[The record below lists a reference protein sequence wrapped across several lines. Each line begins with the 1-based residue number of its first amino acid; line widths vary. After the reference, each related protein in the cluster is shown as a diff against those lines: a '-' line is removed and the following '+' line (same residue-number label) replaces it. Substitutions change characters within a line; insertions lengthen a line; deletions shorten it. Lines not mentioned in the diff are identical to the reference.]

1 MGRHRPK
8 TAAETSALDAV
19 GEEIVAIVAPVSI
32 CMMCCAF
39 LVRLL
44 RAEGEDAT
52 AEMQGGIASAAYQ
65 ENADDSIATKA
76 GGAVLNSLVFV
87 AFITCATFGIFF
99 LFKHNCTKVIW
110 AYMGFSGL
118 LIFGMLGSIVGMEV
132 LQALDIPI
140 DLLTFFFCVWN
151 FSIVG
156 VLVVFFWPAPLLVKQ
171 TYLVNLGAVVAFYFT
186 RIPEWTT
193 WVLLVAMAIY
203 DLFAV
208 LTPGGPLRV
217 LVELAQER
225 NEDIPALVY
234 EARPVRRVARSPPT
248 NPTAGG
254 VLEAMMAAPR
264 IARARGLGGERE
276 NEDKDKDRTGTGAG
290 GHRREAWGSDG
301 GGGGGGSDGGSSAG
315 SGSSSR
321 GGGGGRE
328 DAVTESMPLL
338 IGEDRGV
345 GAGGGGV
352 VGSEISGD
360 RDRDPERGGS
370 VDEEDDGFFLPPAI
384 KLGLGDFIFYS
395 VLVGRAAMYDAFTM
409 FACYLAIVQ
418 GLIATLLLLG
428 FAQKALPALPISIA
442 LGVLTYLGSRF
453 AFEPTAQ
460 QFLARGLMF

>member
-19 GEEIVAIVAPVSI
+19 GEEVVAIVAPVSV

-44 RAEGEDAT
+44 RVEGEDVT

-118 LIFGMLGSIVGMEV
+118 LIFGMLGAIVGMEV
-132 LQALDIPI
+132 LQALNIPI

-171 TYLVNLGAVVAFYFT
+171 SYLVNLGAVVAFYFT

-225 NEDIPALVY
+225 NEAHTALVY
-234 EARPVRRVARSPPT
+234 EARPVRRAAEQPASAPS
-248 NPTAGG
+248 AGG
-254 VLEAMMAAPR
+254 ILEAMMAAPR
-264 IARARGLGGERE
+264 TTRARGFGGEGDDE
-276 NEDKDKDRTGTGAG
+276 GTDRTRA
-290 GHRREAWGSDG
+290 RRGRPSTG
-301 GGGGGGSDGGSSAG
+301 GGGIG
-315 SGSSSR
+315 R
-321 GGGGGRE
+321 GGRRRIGRGFGRVGVVLE
-328 DAVTESMPLL
+328 GRGEAGDAVSESMPLL
-338 IGEDRGV
+338 IGEDRG
-345 GAGGGGV
+345 GGG
-352 VGSEISGD
+352 GSEISDD
-360 RDRDPERGGS
+360 RDRDPERGGG

-395 VLVGRAAMYDAFTM
+395 VLVGRARRCTTRSRCSRVTSPSCRDSSPRYYCWDSRGKRCRRCRYPSRW
-409 FACYLAIVQ
+409 AC
-418 GLIATLLLLG
+418 
-428 FAQKALPALPISIA
+428 
-442 LGVLTYLGSRF
+442 
-453 AFEPTAQ
+453 
-460 QFLARGLMF
+460 

>member
-19 GEEIVAIVAPVSI
+19 GEEIVAIVAPVSV

-44 RAEGEDAT
+44 RVEGEDVT

-118 LIFGMLGSIVGMEV
+118 LIFGMLGAIVGMEV
-132 LQALDIPI
+132 LQALNIPI

-171 TYLVNLGAVVAFYFT
+171 SYLVNLGAVVAFSSPC
-186 RIPEWTT
+186 IPEWTT

-217 LVELAQER
+217 LV
-225 NEDIPALVY
+225 ALRAGAKRRHTR
-234 EARPVRRVARSPPT
+234 ARVRARDPCAAPRDNQPPRH
-248 NPTAGG
+248 ARGI
-254 VLEAMMAAPR
+254 LEAMMAAPR
-264 IARARGLGGERE
+264 TTRAGFRGLAGDDEGT
-276 NEDKDKDRTGTGAG
+276 DRTRAGAG
-290 GHRREAWGSDG
+290 GHRRAAGDPVGAEADRTGVRP
-301 GGGGGGSDGGSSAG
+301 
-315 SGSSSR
+315 SR
-321 GGGGGRE
+321 GCPRGAGEAGRTPSRSRAAHRGGRAAA
-328 DAVTESMPLL
+328 AV
-338 IGEDRGV
+338 DRRWLTIAIATPV
-345 GAGGGGV
+345 ARRWGG
-352 VGSEISGD
+352 
-360 RDRDPERGGS
+360 RGRCR
-370 VDEEDDGFFLPPAI
+370 VRPPAPPSS
-384 KLGLGDFIFYS
+384 LGLGDFIFYS
-395 VLVGRAAMYDAFTM
+395 GYAAARRATCVHDVRVLPRHRAGTHRH
-409 FACYLAIVQ
+409 V
-418 GLIATLLLLG
+418 TLLG
-428 FAQKALPALPISIA
+428 FAQKARRRCRYP
-442 LGVLTYLGSRF
+442 SRW
-453 AFEPTAQ
+453 AC
-460 QFLARGLMF
+460 

>member
-19 GEEIVAIVAPVSI
+19 GEEIVAIVAPVSV

-44 RAEGEDAT
+44 RVEGEDVT

-132 LQALDIPI
+132 LQALNIPI

-234 EARPVRRVARSPPT
+234 EARPVRRAARQPAAAPS
-248 NPTAGG
+248 AGG
-254 VLEAMMAAPR
+254 ILEAMMAAPR
-264 IARARGLGGERE
+264 TTRARGFGGEGDD
-276 NEDKDKDRTGTGAG
+276 EDTDRTRAGAG
-290 GHRREAWGSDG
+290 GHRRAAGGSDG
-301 GGGGGGSDGGSSAG
+301 GGGGSDRGSAE
-315 SGSSSR
+315 SGLSSR
-321 GGGGGRE
+321 GGGGGGE
-328 DAVTESMPLL
+328 DAVSESMPLL
-338 IGEDRGV
+338 IGEDRG
-345 GAGGGGV
+345 GGG
-352 VGSEISGD
+352 GSEISDD
-360 RDRDPERGGS
+360 RDRDPERGGG

-453 AFEPTAQ
+453 AFEPVAQ
-460 QFLARGLMF
+460 QFLARGVMF

>member
-234 EARPVRRVARSPPT
+234 EARPVRRAARPPPT
-248 NPTAGG
+248 NPSAGG

-264 IARARGLGGERE
+264 TARARGLGGEGE
-276 NEDKDKDRTGTGAG
+276 NEDKDDDRTGAGAG
-290 GHRREAWGSDG
+290 GSRREAGGSDG
-301 GGGGGGSDGGSSAG
+301 GGGG
-315 SGSSSR
+315 
-321 GGGGGRE
+321 E
-328 DAVTESMPLL
+328 DVVSESMPLL
-338 IGEDRGV
+338 IGEDRG
-345 GAGGGGV
+345 GGGGGGGV
-352 VGSEISGD
+352 GGSEVSGD

-370 VDEEDDGFFLPPAI
+370 VDEEDDGFFLPSAI

-453 AFEPTAQ
+453 AFEPAAQ

>member
-19 GEEIVAIVAPVSI
+19 GGEIVAIVAPVSI

-132 LQALDIPI
+132 LQALNIPI

-234 EARPVRRVARSPPT
+234 EARPVRRAARPPPT
-248 NPTAGG
+248 NPSLGG

-264 IARARGLGGERE
+264 TARARGLGGEGENE
-276 NEDKDKDRTGTGAG
+276 NEDMDKVEGRTGAGAG
-290 GHRREAWGSDG
+290 GHRREAGVSD
-301 GGGGGGSDGGSSAG
+301 GGGGGSDGSSAAG

-321 GGGGGRE
+321 GGGGGGE
-328 DAVTESMPLL
+328 DVVSESMPLL
-338 IGEDRGV
+338 IGEDRG
-345 GAGGGGV
+345 GGV
-352 VGSEISGD
+352 GGSEISGD

-453 AFEPTAQ
+453 AFEPAAQ

>member
-19 GEEIVAIVAPVSI
+19 GEEIVAIVAPVSV

-44 RAEGEDAT
+44 RVEGEDVT

-118 LIFGMLGSIVGMEV
+118 LIFGMLGAIVGMEV
-132 LQALDIPI
+132 LQALNIPI

-171 TYLVNLGAVVAFYFT
+171 SYLVNLGAVVAFYFT

-234 EARPVRRVARSPPT
+234 EARPVRRAARQPASAPS
-248 NPTAGG
+248 AGG
-254 VLEAMMAAPR
+254 ILEAMMAAPR
-264 IARARGLGGERE
+264 TTRARGFGGEGDDE
-276 NEDKDKDRTGTGAG
+276 GTDRTRAGAG
-290 GHRREAWGSDG
+290 GHRRAAGGSD
-301 GGGGGGSDGGSSAG
+301 GGGGGSDGGSAE
-315 SGSSSR
+315 SGLSSR
-321 GGGGGRE
+321 GGGGAGRTPSRSRCRCSSGRTAAA
-328 DAVTESMPLL
+328 AV
-338 IGEDRGV
+338 DR
-345 GAGGGGV
+345 
-352 VGSEISGD
+352 
-360 RDRDPERGGS
+360 R
-370 VDEEDDGFFLPPAI
+370 FLTIA
-384 KLGLGDFIFYS
+384 
-395 VLVGRAAMYDAFTM
+395 
-409 FACYLAIVQ
+409 
-418 GLIATLLLLG
+418 IATPNAAVG
-428 FAQKALPALPISIA
+428 WTRKMTGSSSRPPSSSASAISSFTRCSSA
-442 LGVLTYLGSRF
+442 ARRCTTRSRCSRVTSPSCRDSSPRYYCWDSRRKRCRRCRYPSRW
-453 AFEPTAQ
+453 AC
-460 QFLARGLMF
+460 